1 MATKLK
7 SSRKFG
13 ICLVFVILF
22 AAAGIMVGFYPLLM
36 RNVLGD
42 AKAEFQ
48 VEDYEELTSELLE
61 GNIYQYNEIR
71 EESDISAMMEIYSD
85 KEYFLLKKY
94 MDYEMF
100 NADGEAQSKRNTES
114 TVKKLQE
121 EDTEYAYRVLFETDD
136 EGNLKNV
143 KVTANTLSEQEC
155 YDIESDM
162 YRYDSSDWEIKD
174 YIAYPVNS
182 MFIYGFT
189 EDNLERYIE
198 STDTLWDEKINALL
212 ENQLY
217 LALELGL
224 MALAVVAAVLISL
237 NPNWRMDQYKLFHA
251 PLEIVAFAFL
261 MIYSSGWSRAQR
273 VLTMLVYKA
282 VTGYGQYSGNEYY
295 LGHLHEIS
303 TPELYVSRL
312 KDYLL
317 WVLLFAVVY
326 WGVTCLLAMVT
337 MKGAYWRERTLTCR
351 IYAGVKQRTEEK
363 KQRKE
368 EGKLAKQKERGRL
381 RKRIADF
388 CRRTVQKIKDYFYKI
403 YDGLTHM
410 DLRDKTNRT
419 ILRIVILNF
428 VVLLLICC
436 FWFYG
441 VFALLVYSVV
451 LYLFLRKY
459 FRDIQKQY
467 EQLLQATN
475 LLAEGSLDAP
485 IEGDM
490 GIFNPVRTELQ
501 KIQTGFQKAVKE
513 EVKSER
519 MKTELITNVSHD
531 LKTPLTAIITYVDL
545 LKHETDPVKQKE
557 YLDILERKSL
567 RLKVLIEDLFEIS
580 KATSKTVTMN
590 FMNVDIVGL
599 LKQVALECDKKIQD
613 ANLEFRWNMPEE
625 KVILLLDSQ
634 KTYRIFENLV
644 VNITKYAMPHTRVY
658 IELQDLEKEVAIRMK
673 NISAAELNFDTEEIT
688 DRFVRGDASRNTEG
702 SGLGLAI
709 AKSFTELQYGT
720 LKIMTDADLFKVE
733 IRFPKR
739 TEAPESAEIQKES

>member
-7 SSRKFG
+7 NSRKFG
-13 ICLVFVILF
+13 IGLIFVILL
-22 AAAGIMVGFYPLLM
+22 AAAGVMVGFYPLLM

-42 AKAEFQ
+42 AQAEFQ
-48 VEDYEELTSELLE
+48 AGDYLELTSELLK
-61 GNIYQYNEIR
+61 GNIFQYNEIC

-114 TVKKLQE
+114 TVKKLQQE
-121 EDTEYAYRVLFETDD
+121 NTEYAYRVRFDTDG
-136 EGNLKNV
+136 EGNLKHI
-143 KVTANTLSEQEC
+143 KVTANSLSEEEC
-155 YDIESDM
+155 YDIESNM
-162 YRYDSSDWEIKD
+162 YNYDSSDWDIKD
-174 YIAYPVNS
+174 TVAYPVNS
-182 MFIYGFT
+182 TFIYGFT

-198 STDTLWDEKINALL
+198 STDTLWYEKIEALR
-212 ENQLY
+212 ENQIY
-217 LALELGL
+217 LALEMGL
-224 MALAVVAAVLISL
+224 MALVAAAAFLISR
-237 NPNWRMDQYKLFHA
+237 NPNWRLDQYKLFHA
-251 PLEIVAFAFL
+251 PLEIVLLAFVL
-261 MIYSSGWSRAQR
+261 IYGNGWSRAER
-273 VLTMLVYKA
+273 VLTLLSYRA
-282 VTGYGQYSGNEYY
+282 VTGYAQYSGNEFY
-295 LGHLHEIS
+295 LAHLQGTSASEMNIS
-303 TPELYVSRL
+303 MI

-326 WGVTCLLAMVT
+326 WGVTCLLPMIT
-337 MKGAYWRERTLTCR
+337 MKGAYWKERTLICR
-351 IYAGVKQRTEEK
+351 IYAGAKQSAEEK
-363 KQRKE
+363 KQRKA
-368 EGKLAKQKERGRL
+368 EGKLEKQEEN
-381 RKRIADF
+381 KRFRARIVNF
-388 CRRTVQKIKDYFYKI
+388 CRNTVRKIKNYFSRI

-419 ILRIVILNF
+419 IVQIVLLNF
-428 VVLLLICC
+428 IVLLLICC

-459 FRDIQKQY
+459 FRDIQKHY

-475 LLAEGSLDAP
+475 LLAEGKLDAP
-485 IEGDM
+485 IGGDM

-580 KATSKTVTMN
+580 KATSKNVTMN
-590 FMNVDIVGL
+590 FMDVDIAGL
-599 LKQVALECDKKIQD
+599 LKQVALECDKKIRD
-613 ANLEFRWNMPEE
+613 ANLEFRWNMPEG

-658 IELQDLEKEVAIRMK
+658 IELQDLEKEVVIRMK

-720 LKIMTDADLFKVE
+720 LKITTDADLFKVE

-739 TEAPESAEIQKES
+739 TETPEPAEIPQG